1 MKLIINRSLLALG
14 LVAAAG
20 SASANNLEVGM
31 EILPGCQ
38 INPIAPINLGSVEFI
53 DNTLSGNTTVQVR
66 CGNGTPYQLTFD
78 NGNAGLFAG
87 DYSGNRFR
95 LLRQEA
101 SPGVF
106 NSGAFTGIAFSLR
119 GGFMGGQTLLD
130 RTEASFVA
138 ANNAINATGSG
149 EFQNHLI
156 TARVTPADQA
166 GFQAPAGV
174 YKAIVNAVLTF

>member
-1 MKLIINRSLLALG
+1 MNLIKRSLLALG

-20 SASANNLEVGM
+20 SASANDLEVGM

-78 NGNAGLFAG
+78 NGTGDIFATTNG
-87 DYSGNRFR
+87 GNRFR
-95 LLRQEA
+95 LLLRET

-106 NSGAFTGIAFSLR
+106 DTTAFQGIAFSLR
-119 GGFMGGQTLLD
+119 GGLMGGQTLLD
-130 RTEASFVA
+130 RNEAAFVA

-149 EFQNHLI
+149 AFQNHVI
-156 TARVTPADQA
+156 TGRVTPADQT
-166 GFQAPAGV
+166 GFQAPGGV